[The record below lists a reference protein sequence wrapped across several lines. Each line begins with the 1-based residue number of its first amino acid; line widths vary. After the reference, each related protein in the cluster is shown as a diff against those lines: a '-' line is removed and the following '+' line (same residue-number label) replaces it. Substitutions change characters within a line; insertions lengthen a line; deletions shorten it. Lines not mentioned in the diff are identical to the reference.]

1 MGTRWLPDGWILAK
15 FLSFFCYEPSSVPS
29 FVPYEFKRSLGQAR
43 SRSRDGPAG
52 AAQVRS
58 KGSFQRF
65 FTVSG
70 KQKNQTLFMNGL
82 TIKLM
87 VPDFPELGRT

>member
-15 FLSFFCYEPSSVPS
+15 FLNFFCYEPSFVPS
-29 FVPYEFKRSLGQAR
+29 FVPHEFKRSLGQAR

-52 AAQVRS
+52 AAQVRL

-65 FTVSG
+65 FTVCG
-70 KQKNQTLFMNGL
+70 KQKTKHYL
-82 TIKLM
+82 
-87 VPDFPELGRT
+87 